1 MVLGALAMLTGVG
14 AGAFGAHALR
24 DVFSPGFAAVY
35 ETGVRYQ
42 LVHGLALLY
51 VALVDERRP
60 EQGWKAITWLFA
72 AGILLFS
79 GSLYALSL
87 SGLRVFGAVTPAGGV
102 CFLAGWALVLRSA
115 WSQRTPP
122 SGSEPGQSG

>member
-1 MVLGALAMLTGVG
+1 MLTGVG

-24 DVFSPGFAAVY
+24 DVFRPEFAAVY

-51 VALVDERRP
+51 VAVAAEHRP
-60 EQGWKAITWLFA
+60 EQGWMAITWLFA

-87 SGLRVFGAVTPAGGV
+87 SGLRLFGAVTPAGGV

-115 WSQRTPP
+115 WSQGNPP
-122 SGSEPGQSG
+122 SGFGPGQGG